1 MLRVGIRLEGEEG
14 RMCGEEGRSLEGMKE
29 GLWGEEDCKG
39 RRKVVRSR
47 KVLKVGTKVV
57 QRKKGNEDKG
67 KSCGGRRFK
76 VVRAREV
83 VSEPIW
89 VCDLGTG
96 PKKTFFF
103 IFWPLISNVFLFL
116 PVHK

>member
-1 MLRVGIRLEGEEG
+1 M
-14 RMCGEEGRSLEGMKE
+14 
-29 GLWGEEDCKG
+29 
-39 RRKVVRSR
+39 
-47 KVLKVGTKVV
+47 KVGTKVV

-103 IFWPLISNVFLFL
+103 IF
-116 PVHK
+116 